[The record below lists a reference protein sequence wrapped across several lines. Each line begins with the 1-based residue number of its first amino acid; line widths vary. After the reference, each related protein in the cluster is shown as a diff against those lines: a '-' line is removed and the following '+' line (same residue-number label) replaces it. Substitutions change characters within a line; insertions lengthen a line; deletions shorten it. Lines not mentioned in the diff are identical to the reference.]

1 MAKVRLVAFRRT
13 FASSPTVFTS
23 SEETTFELDLN
34 EFPNISVN
42 YQFSD
47 IKNPETRKGSFSQT
61 FKLPFTDNNNKF
73 FENWYNYNNETQ
85 YFNTREKFAAAI
97 YVGTVPQI
105 EGYLQLKAVYKKG
118 QYYEV
123 VVFSNAADLFAVI
136 GENSL
141 KDVFKNID
149 EDLNNKI
156 FNLDRQFLHANQ
168 LGFDHPRT
176 GKRLEFSS
184 NIPNDLYDI
193 LKKLRKLSK

>member
-13 FASSPTVFTS
+13 FYSSATVFTS
-23 SEETTFELDLN
+23 SEESTFELDLS

-61 FKLPFTDNNNKF
+61 FKLPFTDKNNKF

-85 YFNTREKFAAAI
+85 HFNTREKFAAAI

-123 VVFSNAADLFAVI
+123 VIFSNAADLFAVI

-141 KDVFKNID
+141 KDVFKNENGSYDD
-149 EDLNNKI
+149 ELNHV
-156 FNLDRQFLHANQ
+156 FNADN
-168 LGFDHPRT
+168 LGYSWNGATTDFQNTAGD
-176 GKRLEFSS
+176 S
-184 NIPNDLYDI
+184 
-193 LKKLRKLSK
+193 LRDADAGVQKVMYPM